1 VERANLK
8 RDPRIPPMKTE
19 LLGALV
25 PTGRRAPLHLAYGA
39 LIRNKA
45 ADGFSQGQL
54 TSELGYGAD
63 F

>member
-1 VERANLK
+1 
-8 RDPRIPPMKTE
+8 MKTE

-25 PTGRRAPLHLAYGA
+25 PTERRAPLHLAYGA